1 MQAHAAQV
9 EEEQEHSLL
18 VAAVLAQ
25 KANPSPSPPVTQAA
39 LPAAVHLNED
49 KLYVQL
55 GEKGDGD
62 TTRWILN
69 MGATN
74 HMTGA
79 RSAFAELDSG
89 VRGSVRFGD
98 RSTVDIE
105 GRGTVLF
112 RCKTGEHQR
121 LTGVYHIPRLA
132 ANIISLGQLEEE
144 GFKILLENGALKI
157 WDPR

>member
-1 MQAHAAQV
+1 
-9 EEEQEHSLL
+9 LL

-39 LPAAVHLNED
+39 PAAAVHLNED
-49 KLYVQL
+49 KLYIQL

-62 TTRWILN
+62 TALWILDT
-69 MGATN
+69 GVTN

-121 LTGVYHIPRLA
+121 LTGVYHIPRLT

>member
-1 MQAHAAQV
+1 V

-39 LPAAVHLNED
+39 PAAAVHLNED

-55 GEKGDGD
+55 GEKGDGH
-62 TTRWILN
+62 TARWILDT
-69 MGATN
+69 GATN

-98 RSTVDIE
+98 GSTVDIE

-112 RCKTGEHQR
+112 RCKMGEHQR
-121 LTGVYHIPRLA
+121 LTGVYHIPRLT
-132 ANIISLGQLEEE
+132 ANIICLGQMEEE
-144 GFKILLENGALKI
+144 AS
-157 WDPR
+157 RSC

>member
-1 MQAHAAQV
+1 M
-9 EEEQEHSLL
+9 L

-39 LPAAVHLNED
+39 PAAAGHLNED

-62 TTRWILN
+62 TAHWILDT
-69 MGATN
+69 GATN

-79 RSAFAELDSG
+79 RSAFAELDSR
-89 VRGSVRFGD
+89 VRGSIHFGD
-98 RSTVDIE
+98 AVDIE

-121 LTGVYHIPRLA
+121 LTGVYHIPRLT